1 MSALSLDPIDIAEG
15 TTPTTS
21 LTVGDLTSC
30 EIGGTGVF
38 DKLMTTVALYIN
50 EEFAKGRLTG
60 KDYATVYL
68 GGMTGVLQ
76 AAVAYLTRDKEIEK
90 LNAEISLLRQKTV
103 TELANTCNTIPSGL
117 GFNNSTTIQGNVGK
131 QMDLYTA
138 QTSGFARDAEQKLLK
153 VLVDTWSVRRTT
165 DDGTVAS
172 PSNGL
177 DDASILAVV
186 KKAKA
191 GIGMP

>member
-1 MSALSLDPIDIAEG
+1 MSLSLDPIDIAEG
-15 TTPTTS
+15 LTPTEN
-21 LTVGDLTSC
+21 VKMEDLTTC
-30 EIGGTGVF
+30 EIGGSGVF
-38 DKLMTTVALYIN
+38 DKLMTTVALYVN
-50 EEFAKGRLTG
+50 EEFSKGRLTG

-68 GGMTGVLQ
+68 GGMAGVLQ
-76 AAVAYLTRDKEIEK
+76 ASVAYLTRDKEIEK

-103 TELANTCNTIPSGL
+103 TELANTCNTLPAGL
-117 GFNNSTTIQGNVGK
+117 GFNNSSTIQGSVGK

-153 VLVDTWSVRRTT
+153 MLIDTWSVRRTT

-177 DDASILAVV
+177 DDASILSVV
-186 KKAKA
+186 NKAKA
-191 GIGMP
+191 GIGMG